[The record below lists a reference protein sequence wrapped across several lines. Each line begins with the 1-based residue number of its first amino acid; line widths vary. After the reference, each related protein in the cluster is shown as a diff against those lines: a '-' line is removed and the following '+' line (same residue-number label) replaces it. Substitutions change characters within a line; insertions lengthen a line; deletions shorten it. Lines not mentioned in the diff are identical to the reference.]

1 MRWYE
6 VGLDETGMGFS
17 ERPLLLLLCPQT
29 CPTMAPTMTM
39 NIASNAVITTTE
51 TTTMIM
57 DTPSP

>member
-17 ERPLLLLLCPQT
+17 ERPLLLLCPQT

-39 NIASNAVITTTE
+39 NITSNAAITTTE

-57 DTPSP
+57 DIPSP